1 MSCSDPEWP
10 FSHCGVGLANEI
22 KLGYVHCTL
31 YRYAGWYT
39 KMHLQAF
46 LSEKDVD
53 EKKTL
58 QGMKKM
64 GQLLMWVLPG
74 TGCERLRNT

>member
-1 MSCSDPEWP
+1 MILSGH
-10 FSHCGVGLANEI
+10 FLTVA
-22 KLGYVHCTL
+22 LGWQTRSSWGMYTVHCTGN
-31 YRYAGWYT
+31 AGWYT